1 MIYSSF
7 GMIVND
13 IYSYEKEVR
22 AYSQQG
28 MEGAEILN
36 AVELQALDTGVSK
49 AAAKRIL
56 WVLCR
61 ELELEFLDL
70 VQAKKA
76 EMELAELDGKGEKNG
91 DMRSYMRGLEGI
103 MSGNEK
109 WSAYTGRYH
118 ELD

>member
-22 AYSQQG
+22 AYKEGG
-28 MEGAEILN
+28 MEGGEILN
-36 AVELQALDTGVSK
+36 AVQMQAIDTGISLVSS
-49 AAAKRIL
+49 KRVL

-61 ELELEFLDL
+61 ELELLFFEKVEKMKMEMDL
-70 VQAKKA
+70 AGEENAA
-76 EMELAELDGKGEKNG
+76 ENR
-91 DMRSYMRGLEGI
+91 DMRGYLKALEHV

-109 WSAYTGRYH
+109 WSEYTQRYH
-118 ELD
+118 ERD